1 MVMILEINNLQHSY
15 DGTTQSIKNVNFKV
29 RSGEFISILGHSG
42 CGKSTLLRLIAGLE
56 EQTEGTIKINGEII
70 SDDKF
75 QTPTEKRGL
84 GLVVQ
89 EKALFPHL
97 SVLKNTSFGI
107 KNNAAGRSKAMDLLD
122 LFEVSHLS
130 SKYPNEI
137 SGGEQQRVALA
148 RALAPEPRILLLD
161 EPFNALDEE
170 LKNNL
175 HNETKKIIEEKN
187 LTVLMVSHDKNEAT
201 FFSDRQI
208 IMENGRIIEEI
219 D

>member
-1 MVMILEINNLQHSY
+1 MILEINNLQHSY
-15 DGTTQSIKNVNFKV
+15 DGTTQSIKDVNFKV

-70 SDDKF
+70 SNDKF

-107 KNNAAGRSKAMDLLD
+107 KNNEAGRSKAMDLLD
-122 LFEVSHLS
+122 LFEVSHLA

-170 LKNNL
+170 LKDNL

-201 FFSDRQI
+201 FFSDRKI

-219 D
+219 DQ

>member
-1 MVMILEINNLQHSY
+1 MILEINNLQHSY
-15 DGTTQSIKNVNFKV
+15 DGTTQSIKDVNFKV

-56 EQTEGTIKINGEII
+56 EQTKGTIKINGEII

-107 KNNAAGRSKAMDLLD
+107 KNNEAGRSKAMDLLE
-122 LFEVSHLS
+122 LFEVSHLA

-148 RALAPEPRILLLD
+148 RALAPEPIILLLD

-208 IMENGRIIEEI
+208 IMENGRIIDEI

>member
-1 MVMILEINNLQHSY
+1 MILEINNLQHSY
-15 DGTTQSIKNVNFKV
+15 DGTTQSIKDVNFKV

-56 EQTEGTIKINGEII
+56 EQAEGTIKINGEII
-70 SDDKF
+70 SNDKF

-107 KNNAAGRSKAMDLLD
+107 KNNEEGRSKAMDLLD
-122 LFEVSHLS
+122 LFEVSHLA

-175 HNETKKIIEEKN
+175 HIETKKIIEEKN

>member
-1 MVMILEINNLQHSY
+1 M
-15 DGTTQSIKNVNFKV
+15 
-29 RSGEFISILGHSG
+29 
-42 CGKSTLLRLIAGLE
+42 IAGLE
-56 EQTEGTIKINGEII
+56 EQTKGTIKINGEII

-107 KNNAAGRSKAMDLLD
+107 KNNEAGRSKAMDLLE
-122 LFEVSHLS
+122 LFEVSHLA

-148 RALAPEPRILLLD
+148 RALAPEPIILLLD

-187 LTVLMVSHDKNEAT
+187 LTVLMVSHDRNEAT

-208 IMENGRIIEEI
+208 IMENGRIIDEI

>member
-1 MVMILEINNLQHSY
+1 MILEINNLQHSY
-15 DGTTQSIKNVNFKV
+15 DGTTQSIKDVNFKV

-70 SDDKF
+70 SNDKF

-89 EKALFPHL
+89 EKGLFPHM

-107 KNNAAGRSKAMDLLD
+107 KNNEVGRSKAMDLLD
-122 LFEVSHLS
+122 LFEVSHLA

-219 D
+219 DQ

>member
-1 MVMILEINNLQHSY
+1 MILEINNLQHSY
-15 DGTTQSIKNVNFKV
+15 DGTTQSIKDVNFKV

-56 EQTEGTIKINGEII
+56 EQAEGTIKINGEII
-70 SDDKF
+70 SNDKF

-107 KNNAAGRSKAMDLLD
+107 KNNEAGRSKAMDLLD
-122 LFEVSHLS
+122 LFEVSHLA

-175 HNETKKIIEEKN
+175 HNETKKIIEEKK

>member
-1 MVMILEINNLQHSY
+1 MILEINNLQHSY
-15 DGTTQSIKNVNFKV
+15 DGTTQSIKDVNFKV

-70 SDDKF
+70 SNDKF

-107 KNNAAGRSKAMDLLD
+107 KNNEAGRSKAMDLLD
-122 LFEVSHLS
+122 LFEVSHLA

>member
-1 MVMILEINNLQHSY
+1 MILEINNLQHSY
-15 DGTTQSIKNVNFKV
+15 DGTTQSIRDVSFKV

-122 LFEVSHLS
+122 LFEVSHLA

-187 LTVLMVSHDKNEAT
+187 LTVLMVSHDKNEAI

>member
-1 MVMILEINNLQHSY
+1 MILEINNLQHSY
-15 DGTTQSIKNVNFKV
+15 DGTTQSIKDVNFKV

-107 KNNAAGRSKAMDLLD
+107 KNNEAGRSKAMDLLE
-122 LFEVSHLS
+122 LFEVSHLA

>member
-1 MVMILEINNLQHSY
+1 MILEINNLQHSY

-122 LFEVSHLS
+122 LFEVSHLA

-187 LTVLMVSHDKNEAT
+187 LTVLMVSHDKNEAI

>member
-122 LFEVSHLS
+122 LFEVSHLA

-161 EPFNALDEE
+161 EPFNALDED

-187 LTVLMVSHDKNEAT
+187 LTVLMVSHDKNEAI

>member
-1 MVMILEINNLQHSY
+1 MILEINNLQHSY
-15 DGTTQSIKNVNFKV
+15 DGTTQSIRDVSFKV

-70 SDDKF
+70 SNDKF

-107 KNNAAGRSKAMDLLD
+107 KNNEAGRSKAMGLLD
-122 LFEVSHLS
+122 LFEVSHLA

-219 D
+219 DQ

>member
-1 MVMILEINNLQHSY
+1 MILEINNLQHSY
-15 DGTTQSIKNVNFKV
+15 DGTTQSIKDVNFKV

-56 EQTEGTIKINGEII
+56 EQTKGTIKINGEII

-107 KNNAAGRSKAMDLLD
+107 KNNEAGRSKAMDLLE
-122 LFEVSHLS
+122 LFEVSHLA

-148 RALAPEPRILLLD
+148 RALAPEPIILLLD

-175 HNETKKIIEEKN
+175 HNETKKIIEEKK

>member
-1 MVMILEINNLQHSY
+1 MILEINNLQHSY

-29 RSGEFISILGHSG
+29 KSGEFISILGHSG

-56 EQTEGTIKINGEII
+56 EQTKGTIKINGEII

-107 KNNAAGRSKAMDLLD
+107 KNNEAGRSKAMDLLE
-122 LFEVSHLS
+122 LFEVSHLA

-148 RALAPEPRILLLD
+148 RALAPEPIILLLD

-187 LTVLMVSHDKNEAT
+187 LTVLMVSHDRNEAT

>member
-1 MVMILEINNLQHSY
+1 MILEINNLQHSY
-15 DGTTQSIKNVNFKV
+15 DGTTQSIKDVNFKV

-107 KNNAAGRSKAMDLLD
+107 KNNEAGRSKAMDLLE
-122 LFEVSHLS
+122 LFEVSHLA

-148 RALAPEPRILLLD
+148 RALAPEPSILLLD

>member
-1 MVMILEINNLQHSY
+1 MILEINNLQHSY
-15 DGTTQSIKNVNFKV
+15 DGTTQSIKDVNFKV

-70 SDDKF
+70 SNDKF

-107 KNNAAGRSKAMDLLD
+107 KNNEAGRSKAMDLLD
-122 LFEVSHLS
+122 LFEVSHLA

-219 D
+219 DQ

>member
-1 MVMILEINNLQHSY
+1 MILEINNLQHSY
-15 DGTTQSIKNVNFKV
+15 DGTTQSIKDVNFKV
-29 RSGEFISILGHSG
+29 KSGEFISILGHSG

-107 KNNAAGRSKAMDLLD
+107 KNNEAGRSKAMDLLD
-122 LFEVSHLS
+122 LFEVSHLA

>member
-1 MVMILEINNLQHSY
+1 MILEINNLQHSY
-15 DGTTQSIKNVNFKV
+15 DGTTQSIKDVNFKV

-70 SDDKF
+70 SNDKF

-107 KNNAAGRSKAMDLLD
+107 KNNEAGRSKAMDLLE
-122 LFEVSHLS
+122 LFEVSHLA

-219 D
+219 DQ

>member
-1 MVMILEINNLQHSY
+1 MILEINNLQHSY
-15 DGTTQSIKNVNFKV
+15 DGTTQSIKDVNFKV

-56 EQTEGTIKINGEII
+56 EQTKGTIKINGEII

-107 KNNAAGRSKAMDLLD
+107 KNNEAGRSKAMNLLE
-122 LFEVSHLS
+122 LFEVSHLA

-148 RALAPEPRILLLD
+148 RALAPEPIILLLD

>member
-1 MVMILEINNLQHSY
+1 MILEINNLQHSY
-15 DGTTQSIKNVNFKV
+15 DGTTQSIKDVNFKV

-107 KNNAAGRSKAMDLLD
+107 KNNEVGRSKAMDLLD
-122 LFEVSHLS
+122 LFEVS
-130 SKYPNEI
+130 I
-137 SGGEQQRVALA
+137 
-148 RALAPEPRILLLD
+148 
-161 EPFNALDEE
+161 
-170 LKNNL
+170 
-175 HNETKKIIEEKN
+175 
-187 LTVLMVSHDKNEAT
+187 
-201 FFSDRQI
+201 
-208 IMENGRIIEEI
+208 
-219 D
+219 

>member
-1 MVMILEINNLQHSY
+1 MILEINNLQHSY
-15 DGTTQSIKNVNFKV
+15 DGTTQSIRDVSFKV

-56 EQTEGTIKINGEII
+56 EQAEGTIKINGEII
-70 SDDKF
+70 SNDKF

-107 KNNAAGRSKAMDLLD
+107 KNNEAGRSKAMDLLD
-122 LFEVSHLS
+122 LFEVSHLA

-219 D
+219 DQ

>member
-1 MVMILEINNLQHSY
+1 MILEINNLQHSY
-15 DGTTQSIKNVNFKV
+15 DGTTQSIKDVNFKV

-56 EQTEGTIKINGEII
+56 EQTKGTIKINGEII
-70 SDDKF
+70 SNDKF

-107 KNNAAGRSKAMDLLD
+107 KNNEAGRSKAMDLLD
-122 LFEVSHLS
+122 LFEVSHLA

-148 RALAPEPRILLLD
+148 RALAPEPIILLLD

>member
-1 MVMILEINNLQHSY
+1 MILEINNLQHSY
-15 DGTTQSIKNVNFKV
+15 DGTTQSIKDVNFKV

-56 EQTEGTIKINGEII
+56 EQTKGTIKINGEII

-107 KNNAAGRSKAMDLLD
+107 KNNEVGRSKAMDLLE
-122 LFEVSHLS
+122 LFEVSHLA

-148 RALAPEPRILLLD
+148 RALAPEPIILLLD
-161 EPFNALDEE
+161 EPFNALDED

-208 IMENGRIIEEI
+208 IMENGRIIDEI

>member
-1 MVMILEINNLQHSY
+1 MILEINNLQHSY
-15 DGTTQSIKNVNFKV
+15 DGTTQSIKDVNFKV

-56 EQTEGTIKINGEII
+56 EQAEGTIKINGEII
-70 SDDKF
+70 SNDKF

-107 KNNAAGRSKAMDLLD
+107 KNNEAGRSKAMDLLD
-122 LFEVSHLS
+122 LFEVSHLA

-201 FFSDRQI
+201 FFSDKQI

>member
-1 MVMILEINNLQHSY
+1 MILEINNLQHSY
-15 DGTTQSIKNVNFKV
+15 DGTTQSIKDVNFKV

-56 EQTEGTIKINGEII
+56 EQTKGTIKINGEII

-107 KNNAAGRSKAMDLLD
+107 KNNEAGRSKAMDLLD
-122 LFEVSHLS
+122 LFEVSHLA

-170 LKNNL
+170 LKDNL

>member
-1 MVMILEINNLQHSY
+1 MILEINNLQHSY

-122 LFEVSHLS
+122 LFEVSHLA

-161 EPFNALDEE
+161 EPFNALDED

-187 LTVLMVSHDKNEAT
+187 LTVLMVSHDKNEAI

>member
-1 MVMILEINNLQHSY
+1 MILEINNLQHSY
-15 DGTTQSIKNVNFKV
+15 DGTTQSIKDVNFKV

-56 EQTEGTIKINGEII
+56 EQTKGTIKINGEII

-107 KNNAAGRSKAMDLLD
+107 KNNEAGRSKAMDLLE
-122 LFEVSHLS
+122 LFEVSHLA

-148 RALAPEPRILLLD
+148 RALAPEPIILLLD

-187 LTVLMVSHDKNEAT
+187 LTVLMVSHDRNEAT

>member
-1 MVMILEINNLQHSY
+1 MILEINNLQHSY
-15 DGTTQSIKNVNFKV
+15 DGTTQSIKDVNFKV

-70 SDDKF
+70 SNDKF

-107 KNNAAGRSKAMDLLD
+107 KNNEAGRSKAMDLLD
-122 LFEVSHLS
+122 LFEVSHLA

-170 LKNNL
+170 LKDNL
-175 HNETKKIIEEKN
+175 HNETKKIIKEKN

-201 FFSDRQI
+201 FFSDRKI

-219 D
+219 DQ

>member
-1 MVMILEINNLQHSY
+1 MILEINNLQHSY
-15 DGTTQSIKNVNFKV
+15 DGTTQSIKDVNFKV

-107 KNNAAGRSKAMDLLD
+107 KNNEAGRSKAMDLLD
-122 LFEVSHLS
+122 LFEVSHLA

-148 RALAPEPRILLLD
+148 RALAPEPIILLLD

>member
-1 MVMILEINNLQHSY
+1 MILEINNLQHSY
-15 DGTTQSIKNVNFKV
+15 DGTTQSIKDVNFKV

-70 SDDKF
+70 SNDKF

-107 KNNAAGRSKAMDLLD
+107 KNNEAGRSKAMDLLD
-122 LFEVSHLS
+122 LFEVSHLA

-148 RALAPEPRILLLD
+148 RALAPEPSILLLD
-161 EPFNALDEE
+161 EPFNALDEK

-201 FFSDRQI
+201 FFSDRKI

-219 D
+219 DQ

>member
-122 LFEVSHLS
+122 LFEVSHLA

-187 LTVLMVSHDKNEAT
+187 LTVLMVSHDKNEAI

>member
-1 MVMILEINNLQHSY
+1 MILEINNLQHSY
-15 DGTTQSIKNVNFKV
+15 DGTTQSIKDVNFKV

-56 EQTEGTIKINGEII
+56 EQTKGTIKINGEII

-107 KNNAAGRSKAMDLLD
+107 KNNEAGRSKAMDLLE
-122 LFEVSHLS
+122 LFEVSHLA

-148 RALAPEPRILLLD
+148 RALAPEPIILLLD

-175 HNETKKIIEEKN
+175 HIETKKIIEEKN

-201 FFSDRQI
+201 FLSDKLI

>member
-1 MVMILEINNLQHSY
+1 MILEINNLQHSY
-15 DGTTQSIKNVNFKV
+15 DGTTQSIKDVNFKV

-56 EQTEGTIKINGEII
+56 EQTKGTIKINGEII

-107 KNNAAGRSKAMDLLD
+107 KNNEAGRSKAMNLLE
-122 LFEVSHLS
+122 LFEVSHLA

>member
-1 MVMILEINNLQHSY
+1 MILEINNLQHSY
-15 DGTTQSIKNVNFKV
+15 DGTTQSIKDVNFKV

-56 EQTEGTIKINGEII
+56 EQTKGTIKINGEII

-107 KNNAAGRSKAMDLLD
+107 KNNEAGRSKAMDLLE
-122 LFEVSHLS
+122 LFEVSHLA

-219 D
+219 DQ

>member
-1 MVMILEINNLQHSY
+1 MILEINNLQHSY
-15 DGTTQSIKNVNFKV
+15 DGTTQSIKDVNFKV

-70 SDDKF
+70 SNDKF

-107 KNNAAGRSKAMDLLD
+107 KNNEVGRSKAMDLLD
-122 LFEVSHLS
+122 LFEVSHLA

-170 LKNNL
+170 LKDNL

-187 LTVLMVSHDKNEAT
+187 LTVLMVSHDKNEAS

>member
-1 MVMILEINNLQHSY
+1 MILEINNLQHSY

-29 RSGEFISILGHSG
+29 KSGEFISILGHSG

-56 EQTEGTIKINGEII
+56 EQTKGTIKINGEII

-107 KNNAAGRSKAMDLLD
+107 KNNEVGRSKAMDLLE
-122 LFEVSHLS
+122 LFEVSHLA

-148 RALAPEPRILLLD
+148 RALAPEPIILLLD

-187 LTVLMVSHDKNEAT
+187 LTVLMVSHDRNEAT

>member
-1 MVMILEINNLQHSY
+1 MILEINNLQHSY
-15 DGTTQSIKNVNFKV
+15 DGTTQSIKDVNFKV

-42 CGKSTLLRLIAGLE
+42 CEKSTLLRLIAGLE

-70 SDDKF
+70 SNDKL

-107 KNNAAGRSKAMDLLD
+107 KNNEAGRSKAMDLLE
-122 LFEVSHLS
+122 LFEVSHLA

-219 D
+219 DQ

>member
-1 MVMILEINNLQHSY
+1 MILEINNLQHSY
-15 DGTTQSIKNVNFKV
+15 DGTTQSIKDVNFKV

-56 EQTEGTIKINGEII
+56 EQTKGTIKINGEII

-107 KNNAAGRSKAMDLLD
+107 KNNEAGRSKAMDLLE
-122 LFEVSHLS
+122 LFEVSHLA

>member
-1 MVMILEINNLQHSY
+1 MILEINNLQHSY
-15 DGTTQSIKNVNFKV
+15 DGTTQSIKDVNFKV

-70 SDDKF
+70 SNDKF

-107 KNNAAGRSKAMDLLD
+107 KNNEVGRSKAMDLLD
-122 LFEVSHLS
+122 LFEVSHLA

-170 LKNNL
+170 LKDNL

-201 FFSDRQI
+201 FFSDRKI

-219 D
+219 DQ